1 MAKIGIMN
9 PTYAPITGEPAN
21 AAVVYGPGKTFAHA
35 INAGIS
41 YKRSDTELRG
51 DNVVIESDNSIT
63 SGEVTMG
70 LDDIQEAD
78 QVALLGVVKTGE
90 TGAEEYHDVGDSAPY
105 VGFGYITVRQLDS
118 VVSYIGH
125 WFHKV
130 QFAAQDESTKTKGET
145 IEWQTDT
152 IKGKAIG
159 VNVDS
164 SGTPKFRVRKPCA
177 TYEAAL
183 TWLKTKANIS
193 SGT

>member
-9 PTYAPITGEPAN
+9 PTYAPITSEPAN
-21 AAVVYGPGKTFAHA
+21 AAVVYGPGKTFARA
-35 INAGIS
+35 ISAGIS
-41 YKRSDTELRG
+41 YKRNDTTLYG
-51 DNVVIESDNSIT
+51 DNVAIESDNSIT

-70 LDDIQEAD
+70 MDDIQEAD
-78 QVALLGVVKTGE
+78 QVALLGVVKSGE
-90 TGAEEYHDVGDSAPY
+90 VGAEEYHDVGASAPY
-105 VGFGYITVRQLDS
+105 VGFGFITVRQLS
-118 VVSYIGH
+118 GVVSYIGH

-130 QFAAQDESTKTKGET
+130 QFATQDESTKSKGES

-164 SGTPKFRVRKPCA
+164 TGIPKFRARKPCA

-183 TWLKTKANIS
+183 AWLQGKANIT